1 MIQRRP
7 LLGMGALGMGAAAAG
22 VAAPAFA
29 GTVWK
34 QANPHPEGYPS
45 VVAMEHFGKK
55 LAAATGGRLS
65 TQMYAAMQLG
75 AEKETIQQAQIGA
88 IQMLPASVGAL
99 AAVVDELN
107 VFNLPFVFRNTEHMH
122 HVVDGKVGQD
132 LLDAI
137 TNSPNSKLVGLAWID
152 AGARSVYDV
161 PRPIHGLKDLKG
173 LKMRVIQNPIFL
185 AMMDAMGANAISM
198 GYDQVFSALQ
208 TGVIDGAEN
217 NMPSYV
223 YDHHFEVAKHYT
235 FTEHLILPEV
245 LIFSR
250 DTWDKL
256 SKPDQDLVRKLSREV
271 QAEARTLWALK
282 EKDAL
287 KKMIEAK
294 IDIVHLK
301 DKSEFV
307 KAVQPVWKKYG
318 SKYDAMIKRIQAV
331 A

>member
-1 MIQRRP
+1 MIQRRHV
-7 LLGMGALGMGAAAAG
+7 LGMGAAAAG
-22 VAAPAFA
+22 LAAATPAFA

-45 VVAMEHFGKK
+45 VVAMENFGKK
-55 LAAATGGRLS
+55 LAAATHGRLS

-99 AAVVDELN
+99 AAVVDQLN
-107 VFNLPFVFRNTEHMH
+107 VFNLPFVFRSTAQMQR
-122 HVVDGKVGQD
+122 VVDGKVGQD
-132 LLDAI
+132 LLDTI
-137 TNSPNSKLVGLAWID
+137 TNNPNSKLVGLAWID
-152 AGARSVYDV
+152 AGARSVYDTR
-161 PRPIHGLKDLKG
+161 RPIHGLKDLKG

-185 AMMDAMGANAISM
+185 AMMNAMGANAISM

-217 NMPSYV
+217 NLPSYV
-223 YDHHFEVAKHYT
+223 FDHHYEAAKHYT

-250 DTWDKL
+250 ATWDKL
-256 SKPDQDLVRKLSREV
+256 SKPDQELVRHLAKET
-271 QAEARTLWALK
+271 QAEARALWALK
-282 EKDAL
+282 DKAAL
-287 KKMIEAK
+287 AKMIEAK

-301 DKSEFV
+301 DKTEFV
-307 KAVQPVWKKYG
+307 RAVQPVWKKYG
-318 SKYDAMIKRIQAV
+318 TKYEAMIKRIQAV